1 MHLSLSL
8 GFLLGDFNEI
18 LHPDEYWDNGSRLC
32 NQIANFTKVMDDCL
46 RLDDLGFS
54 GDWLCFFV

>member
-18 LHPDEYWDNGSRLC
+18 LHPDEYWDNGSQLC
-32 NQIANFTKVMDDCL
+32 NQIAKFTKVMDDCL
-46 RLDDLGFS
+46 RLDRLGI
-54 GDWLCFFV
+54 